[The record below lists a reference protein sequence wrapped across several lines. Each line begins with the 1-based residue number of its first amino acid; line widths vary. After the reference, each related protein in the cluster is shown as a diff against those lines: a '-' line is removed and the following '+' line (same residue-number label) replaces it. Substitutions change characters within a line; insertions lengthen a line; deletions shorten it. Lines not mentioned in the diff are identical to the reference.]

1 MIDFDK
7 AIKVAKANIGK
18 FLPNITELKLESII
32 VSEESKLF
40 EITYSYI
47 YEKNEDDVNAHENG
61 APNVAAIAR
70 IVRMRRYYKVF
81 LVDSVNGEFRGFKN
95 SNEYQ

>member
-1 MIDFDK
+1 M
-7 AIKVAKANIGK
+7 N
-18 FLPNITELKLESII
+18 
-32 VSEESKLF
+32 
-40 EITYSYI
+40 
-47 YEKNEDDVNAHENG
+47 KNEDDANAYENG